1 MKPTRSPKFCRDILM
16 TCNHFNTIP
25 AHLLNVIR
33 FRSPS
38 GHDDNQF
45 SDAQVRN
52 ECQSNPI
59 TSDQKQ
65 CSEDFL
71 FLAEL
76 NELSRY
82 VIVHQIRY
90 VTKIDV
96 LEVIRDRN
104 SRKPFPL
111 EKIEQFFQA
120 QEIRAELIYRI
131 LYSSLQYTLSLMFFI
146 YICRNLNSYIHK

>member
-1 MKPTRSPKFCRDILM
+1 MLFFLAMKSRHSLKFYRDILM

-33 FRSPS
+33 FQSPS

-45 SDAQVRN
+45 LDAQVRN

-71 FLAEL
+71 FLTEL

-96 LEVIRDRN
+96 LEVIR
-104 SRKPFPL
+104 
-111 EKIEQFFQA
+111 I
-120 QEIRAELIYRI
+120 LI
-131 LYSSLQYTLSLMFFI
+131 LWKCF
-146 YICRNLNSYIHK
+146 CWRNLNNFSCHWSFVKYL